1 MQLRRANAAPLPVL
15 RGPVLVHVRRR
26 LRGVRRPAAGAGAS
40 RHAHQEGGQVG
51 PFEFDCY
58 LVDQLIRPIANLYR
72 VTPLAAGETPA
83 GGPIAFVRQKKLA
96 VKEHIRFFADESESQ
111 ELFSI
116 RARTWLD
123 TGGSRYDVDDAQ
135 DGRIGLLEHV
145 FGKSLLRSTW
155 RVSNAQEEEVAIA
168 RERSAVMAILRR
180 GIDFVPDVGGLIPI
194 PYNFEI
200 LAGDRLIGGMDRKFQ
215 LRDRYVLDLSG
226 DPEKSLDRRLAIA
239 LAIGLDT
246 LQNR

>member
-1 MQLRRANAAPLPVL
+1 MSANDAF
-15 RGPVLVHVRRR
+15 
-26 LRGVRRPAAGAGAS
+26 
-40 RHAHQEGGQVG
+40 AH
-51 PFEFDCY
+51 DRY

-72 VTPLAAGETPA
+72 ITPLAAGETPL
-83 GGPIAFVRQKKLA
+83 GGPVAFVRQKKMA
-96 VKEHIRFFADESESQ
+96 IKEDIRFFADESETQ

-123 TGGSRYDVDDAQ
+123 TGGSRYDVEDAQ

-155 RVSNAQEEEVAIA
+155 RVSNAQEEEVAVA
-168 RERSAVMAILRR
+168 RERSAAMAILRR

-200 LAGDRLIGGMDRKFQ
+200 LAGDRVIGGMDRKFQ
-215 LRDRYVLDLSG
+215 LRDRYVLDLTA
-226 DPEKSLDRRLAIA
+226 DHERKLDRRLAIA
-239 LAIGLDT
+239 LAIGLDA

>member
-1 MQLRRANAAPLPVL
+1 
-15 RGPVLVHVRRR
+15 
-26 LRGVRRPAAGAGAS
+26 VRRPIARAGAA
-40 RHAHQEGGQVG
+40 RDAHQEGGVVG
-51 PFEFDCY
+51 PFEYDRY
-58 LVDQLIRPIANLYR
+58 LVDQLIRPVANLYR

-123 TGGSRYDVDDAQ
+123 TGGSRYDVDDLH
-135 DGRIGLLEHV
+135 DGRIGVLEHV

-168 RERSAVMAILRR
+168 RERSAAMAILRR
-180 GIDFVPDVGGLIPI
+180 GIDFVPDIGGLIPI

-226 DPEKSLDRRLAIA
+226 DPEKRLDRRLAIA